1 MTDRQEDRDDQ
12 DAQNDQDAQDAQ
24 DTQDTVEPDVAYAAR
39 AKRARERPRA
49 RAKAGVRAAAESLRR
64 LAVAERPTRV
74 RGTAV
79 FAVQCAIAAG
89 LAWFIAHDLIGH
101 EQPFFAPI
109 AAVISLGVGGGKRVR
124 RGFELLIGATVGI
137 GIGDLVISQIGG
149 GAWQITVVVFV
160 AMMLAVFV
168 DKGPLVP
175 NQAASS
181 AVLVATLIPPGDQ
194 AGWERMVDCMVGG
207 LLGLLVVAVIP
218 NNPLRTAR
226 REIAGLISKAS
237 LVLDDVAQGIEERD
251 GELISEALETARG
264 TQASVNDLM
273 SAVGGGDEV
282 MSLSPIYWSARR
294 YSRSMNRILVPVDN
308 VMRNSRVL
316 ARRAE
321 IMIQDDLRPPPE
333 MPGLIRDLS
342 DALGH
347 LGTVYASGGTRA
359 TREELVEIPELTR
372 RLQVLAGRTG
382 PDIAADTG
390 LSGTVV
396 LAQCRSIIVDALQI
410 CGMSRE
416 SAMAVL
422 QPTVAKPQFPP
433 EVWGPEEGPDEGP
446 QRDTG
451 EDR

>member
-1 MTDRQEDRDDQ
+1 MVSMTEKQSGDYSERARRARDRAGMHGRLG
-12 DAQNDQDAQDAQ
+12 
-24 DTQDTVEPDVAYAAR
+24 VGAAR
-39 AKRARERPRA
+39 
-49 RAKAGVRAAAESLRR
+49 ESLRR
-64 LAVAERPTRV
+64 LAVAERFTRV

-79 FAVQCAIAAG
+79 FALQCAIAAG

-149 GAWQITVVVFV
+149 GGWQITVVVFV

-207 LLGLLVVAVIP
+207 ILGLIVVAVIP
-218 NNPLRTAR
+218 NNPLRAAR
-226 REIAGLISKAS
+226 REIAGLISKAA

-251 GELISEALETARG
+251 GEIIGDALETARG
-264 TQASVNDLM
+264 TQASVNELI
-273 SAVGGGDEV
+273 AAAGGGDEV
-282 MSLSPIYWSARR
+282 MSLSPIYWTARR
-294 YSRSMNRILVPVDN
+294 YSKSMNRILVPVDN

-321 IMIQDDLRPPPE
+321 IMVEDGVAPPPE
-333 MPGLIRDLS
+333 LSRLIRDIS

-359 TREELVEIPELTR
+359 TRQELVEIPEITR
-372 RLQVLAGRTG
+372 RLQLLAGRSG
-382 PDIAADTG
+382 LAVAEGAG
-390 LSGTVV
+390 LSGAVV
-396 LAQCRSIIVDALQI
+396 LAQCRSIIVDALQV

-422 QPTVAKPQFPP
+422 QPTVSEPQFPP
-433 EVWGPEEGPDEGP
+433 EVWGDASDAEG
-446 QRDTG
+446 
-451 EDR
+451 DRG

>member
-1 MTDRQEDRDDQ
+1 MTDRQDGTEGADGNGEGSNSTGQ
-12 DAQNDQDAQDAQ
+12 P
-24 DTQDTVEPDVAYAAR
+24 EYAAR
-39 AKRARERPRA
+39 AKHARERQRSRA
-49 RAKAGVRAAAESLRR
+49 RDGVKAAAESLRR
-64 LAVAERPTRV
+64 LAVVERITRT
-74 RGTAV
+74 RGTGV

-101 EQPFFAPI
+101 TQPFFAPI
-109 AAVISLGVGGGKRVR
+109 AAVISLGVGGGKRMR

-149 GAWQITVVVFV
+149 GAWQITVVVLV
-160 AMMLAVFV
+160 AMLLAVFV

-207 LLGLLVVAVIP
+207 LIGLIVVAVIP
-218 NNPLRTAR
+218 NNPLREAR
-226 REIAGLISKAS
+226 REVSSLISNAA
-237 LVLDDVAQGIEERD
+237 LVLDDVAQGIEDRD
-251 GELISEALETARG
+251 GTLIGEALETARG
-264 TQASVNDLM
+264 TQASVNNLL

-282 MSLSPIYWSARR
+282 MNLSPIYWNARR
-294 YSRSMNRILVPVDN
+294 YSKSMNRILVPVDN

-321 IMIQDDLRPPPE
+321 IMVEDGLYPDQR
-333 MPGLIRDLS
+333 MPTLIRELS

-347 LGTVYASGGTRA
+347 LGTVYNAGGTRA
-359 TREELVEIPELTR
+359 TREELVEIPEITR
-372 RLQVLAGRTG
+372 RLQVLAGRSG
-382 PDIAADTG
+382 LEVASGSG

-396 LAQCRSIIVDALQI
+396 LAQCRSIIVDALQV

-416 SAMAVL
+416 SAMSVL
-422 QPTVAKPQFPP
+422 RPTVEDPQFPP
-433 EVWGPEEGPDEGP
+433 EVWGDGDDG
-446 QRDTG
+446 RDT
-451 EDR
+451 